1 MDQGASDILRNIRQ
15 GALSA
20 EALMA
25 KTLARIDEVNG
36 EVNAIVSQRPA
47 SELMAEARAADA
59 TEPKGV
65 LHGLPMA
72 IKDLAQ
78 AAGLECSMGSPLF
91 AGQVAKVDELMVARL
106 RAAGAI
112 FVGKTNT
119 PEFGLGSHSYNPVH
133 GVTRNPYDLSRTAG
147 GSSGGAAAALATGMV
162 ALADGS
168 DMMGSLRNPAGFCN
182 VYGFRPSWGVVPR
195 DAGGETFLQQLS
207 TNGPMARSPEDLAL
221 LLSVMAGPN
230 PEVPHGVPVQDWT
243 LGRADLDGIRIGWLG
258 NWGGAYAM
266 EAGIM
271 SLCEAGLGVFE
282 TLGAVVEALS
292 PPMAATQ
299 IWDSWRMLRHW
310 AVASELAVLFADPA
324 RRDMLKPEAIWEVE
338 NGLSLDA
345 MAVTRAGAVRSKW
358 FTMVAQLFDTHEF
371 LALPTAQVWPFPA
384 EWDWPKEIG
393 GVAMDTYHRWME
405 VVVPVSLAGLPCISL
420 PVGFGDNGLP
430 MGVQLFA
437 RKGQDKR
444 LLEVAQA
451 YHAAT
456 NWPTATPSHMH
467 GG

>member
-47 SELMAEARAADA
+47 GELMAEARAADA

-451 YHAAT
+451 YHEAT
-456 NWPTATPSHMH
+456 NWPAATPSHMR

>member
-47 SELMAEARAADA
+47 GELMAEARAADA

>member
-1 MDQGASDILRNIRQ
+1 MDQGASGILRDMRS
-15 GALSA
+15 GTLTA
-20 EALMA
+20 EDLMA
-25 KTLARIDEVNG
+25 QTLARIDEVNG
-36 EVNAIVSQRPA
+36 DVNAIVSMRPVD
-47 SELMAEARAADA
+47 EVMEEARAADA
-59 TEPKGV
+59 TAPKGV

-91 AGQVAKVDELMVARL
+91 AGQVAKADEVMVARL

-112 FVGKTNT
+112 FIGKTNT

-133 GVTRNPYDLSRTAG
+133 GVTRNPFDLTRTAG

-207 TNGPMARSPEDLAL
+207 TNGPMARSPEDLTL

-230 PEVPHGVPVQDWT
+230 PEVPHGAPVQDWT
-243 LGRADLDGIRIGWLG
+243 LGRADLDGVRIGWLG
-258 NWGGAYAM
+258 DWGGAYAI

-282 TLGAVVEALS
+282 TLGAAVEAIS

-299 IWDSWRMLRHW
+299 LWDSWRVLRHW
-310 AVASELAVLFADPA
+310 AVASELAVLHADPA
-324 RRDMLKPEAIWEVE
+324 KRDRLKPEAIWEVE

-358 FTMVAQLFDTHEF
+358 FTKAAQLFDTHEF
-371 LALPTAQVWPFPA
+371 LALPTAQVWPFPV
-384 EWDWPKEIG
+384 EWDWPKEIA

-420 PVGFGDNGLP
+420 PVGFGESGLP

-437 RKGQDKR
+437 RKGQDRR
-444 LLEVAQA
+444 LLDVAQA
-451 YHAAT
+451 YHEAT
-456 NWPTATPSHMH
+456 NWPTATPSHMR